1 MNATS
6 APSAAPSAALHDH
19 VFLGQDHARNERRT
33 WMVIALTAT
42 MMVAEIAAGT
52 IYGSMALLADG
63 WHMSTHASALLIT
76 ALAYRYARR
85 HAHNPRFSFGTG
97 KLGDLAAF
105 GSATVLAIVAL
116 LIGWESA
123 MRLYSPVA
131 IRFDE
136 AILVAVIGLVV
147 NLLSAWLL
155 KDDHHHHHHGHD
167 HGHDHGHGHDHAH
180 DHHGHG
186 HAPAAGRDNNL
197 RAAYLHVLAD
207 ALTSVMAIA
216 ALLAGR
222 SYGWTWLDPLI
233 GLVGALVILRWS
245 WGLLRDSGGV
255 LVDYLPEDE
264 DLPDEIR
271 AAIATGTDQIVDLHV
286 WQLGPGHHGAIVSIL
301 SSDPKPVAEYR
312 RRLAD
317 LRGLSHVT
325 IEVQRQAA

>member
-1 MNATS
+1 MTLVSNAG
-6 APSAAPSAALHDH
+6 APHDH
-19 VFLGQDHARNERRT
+19 NFLGQDHARNERRT
-33 WMVIALTAT
+33 WIVIALTAS

-76 ALAYRYARR
+76 AFAYRYARK
-85 HAHNPRFSFGTG
+85 HARNPRFSFGTG

-116 LIGWESA
+116 LIGWESL
-123 MRLYSPVA
+123 MRLYSPIV

-136 AILVAVIGLVV
+136 AILVAVIGLIV

-155 KDDHHHHHHGHD
+155 KDDHHHHHGHAHHHNQD
-167 HGHDHGHGHDHAH
+167 GHH
-180 DHHGHG
+180 DHHRHG
-186 HAPAAGRDNNL
+186 SSHGRDNNL
-197 RAAYLHVLAD
+197 RAAYMHVLAD

-222 SYGWTWLDPLI
+222 SYGWTWLDPVI
-233 GLVGALVILRWS
+233 GIVGALVILRWS
-245 WGLLRDSGGV
+245 WGLLRDSGAV
-255 LVDYLPEDE
+255 LVDYLSKDE

-271 AAIATGTDQIVDLHV
+271 SAIETEADKIIDLHV
-286 WQLGPGHHGAIVSIL
+286 WQLGPGHHGAIVSII
-301 SSDPKPVAEYR
+301 STQPQTVGEYR

-317 LRGLSHVT
+317 LSELSHVT
-325 IEVQRQAA
+325 IEVQMRAA